1 VQGAA
6 GGNEWG
12 ITVNRVLIGVVS
24 VLALTFALAPK
35 SARAYFDPPWI
46 TPTLPTASDV
56 VSVNIRGGICDS
68 IFFRQGFP
76 QITQQGHSIRIL
88 EYGHH
93 WDDLD
98 LCVYNVG
105 TLVQPIGTFAPGDY
119 TLTVD
124 FTYEDY
130 PFGYAT
136 TTLGVVP
143 FTVAGVT
150 PATPVPTLTQFGQ
163 LALLT
168 SIGVVV
174 LRDSYIRRRTARQR
188 PGVGELRMRR

>member
-1 VQGAA
+1 M
-6 GGNEWG
+6 
-12 ITVNRVLIGVVS
+12 TCVLSRVVS
-24 VLALTFALAPK
+24 MTTAILALAAP
-35 SARAYFDPPWI
+35 SAHAFFDPPWV
-46 TPTLPTASDV
+46 TPASPTASDI

-76 QITQQGHSIRIL
+76 QITQQGRAIRIL

-98 LCVYNVG
+98 LCVYDVG
-105 TLVQPIGTFAPGDY
+105 TLVAPIGTFAPGDY

-124 FTYEDY
+124 FVYEDY

-143 FTVAGVT
+143 FTVAGAI
-150 PATPVPTLTQFGQ
+150 PATPVPTLTASG
-163 LALLT
+163 LMALLIVI
-168 SIGVVV
+168 SFVALGI
-174 LRDSYIRRRTARQR
+174 LRARRN
-188 PGVGELRMRR
+188 